1 MATADFILNLAI
13 FTVTALVTV
22 FACFRKEGK
31 WDVAYGKYRLRFFT
45 MQSNILC
52 AVSALLMCI
61 FPQSTPVW
69 LFKYVGTTAVTVTL
83 LTVFLYLAPAIG
95 KGGLYELLKGR
106 GFFVHLVTPLMAL
119 VSFCVFEKR
128 GMTFGQA
135 LLGMLPLVYYGPLY
149 LYKIRF
155 APEGKGWEDFYGF
168 NRNGKWKVA
177 FAAMSVGC
185 FLVCMALMAI
195 QNA

>member
-1 MATADFILNLAI
+1 M
-13 FTVTALVTV
+13 
-22 FACFRKEGK
+22 
-31 WDVAYGKYRLRFFT
+31 
-45 MQSNILC
+45 
-52 AVSALLMCI
+52 
-61 FPQSTPVW
+61 
-69 LFKYVGTTAVTVTL
+69 
-83 LTVFLYLAPAIG
+83 
-95 KGGLYELLKGR
+95 
-106 GFFVHLVTPLMAL
+106 HLVTPLMAL

-155 APEGKGWEDFYGF
+155 APEGKRWEDFYGF

-177 FAAMSVGC
+177 CAARSVGC